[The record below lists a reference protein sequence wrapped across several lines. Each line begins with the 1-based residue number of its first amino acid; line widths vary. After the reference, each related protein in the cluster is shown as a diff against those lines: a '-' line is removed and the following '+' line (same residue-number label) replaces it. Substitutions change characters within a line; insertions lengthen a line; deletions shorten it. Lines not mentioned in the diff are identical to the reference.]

1 MKPAMTPGEILL
13 EDYLIP
19 MGISQ
24 NALARALGISPQSIN
39 EIVLGRRSITP
50 EMSLKLVKFFKQIA
64 WFWFNIQTTCDCRQ
78 LRKKEKRRSA
88 LHPFYHPEF
97 AQNSLSNH

>member
-24 NALARALGISPQSIN
+24 NALAHALGISPQGIK
-39 EIVLGRRSITP
+39 EIVLGRR
-50 EMSLKLVKFFKQIA
+50 
-64 WFWFNIQTTCDCRQ
+64 
-78 LRKKEKRRSA
+78 
-88 LHPFYHPEF
+88 
-97 AQNSLSNH
+97 